1 MALHTALKSFKIS
14 QNSWQT
20 ITRSFSSM
28 RGKPYTSREKEIISN
43 VYSYFKAN
51 NPLENKAYLIR
62 KTAEATKS
70 SFSSVRR
77 ISIESDDGKGHK
89 SSRKK
94 PNRKDAFDKLDD
106 FDQEAVRRAIHWF

>member
-1 MALHTALKSFKIS
+1 
-14 QNSWQT
+14 
-20 ITRSFSSM
+20 M

-70 SFSSVRR
+70 SFGSVRR
-77 ISIESDDGKGHK
+77 ISEESDDGKGHK
-89 SSRKK
+89 STFNKIQ
-94 PNRKDAFDKLDD
+94 F
-106 FDQEAVRRAIHWF
+106 VRSPPRLNGFHTALKSFKISQNL